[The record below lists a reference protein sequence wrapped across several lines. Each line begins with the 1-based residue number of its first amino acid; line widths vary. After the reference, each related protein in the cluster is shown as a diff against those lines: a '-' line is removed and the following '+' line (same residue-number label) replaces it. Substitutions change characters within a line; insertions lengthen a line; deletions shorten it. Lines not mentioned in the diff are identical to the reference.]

1 MRSSETEKKGVLMI
15 TLLVLLL
22 VFILIDIYAAFWL
35 GLGMVVYFLPEII
48 LIAFIWWLF
57 KGRRK

>member
-1 MRSSETEKKGVLMI
+1 MI

-48 LIAFIWWLF
+48 LIAFLWWLF
-57 KGRRK
+57 KGRRKKK